1 MQFSSSVIAM
11 PVLVDAAKNRSI
23 ELKCEVSKHV
33 PF

>member
-1 MQFSSSVIAM
+1 MQFSSSVMAI
-11 PVLVDAAKNRSI
+11 PVLGNEAKDYTI